1 MLLPY
6 MQFLKIIGI
15 LRVLGLYI
23 LFSFNKGE
31 IMSVGKAN
39 MTVDYSLNNSTLGTW
54 EFKLVVTYAPG
65 SSV

>member
-1 MLLPY
+1 

-31 IMSVGKAN
+31 IN
-39 MTVDYSLNNSTLGTW
+39 FFSLGLIGIGA
-54 EFKLVVTYAPG
+54 Y
-65 SSV
+65 